1 MKIVKVNNLPQ
12 TYEADTIYLVK
23 SSTAGLMDIYVTDN
37 TGTQIRSLAID
48 AAAVPNTPAGS
59 ITATTVQAAINEL
72 EQAFGA
78 DIKALQFEVGSLE
91 RAAAPAVP
99 ARKHLLVYY
108 GYPVAF
114 KGIWNAAAV
123 AAEIAA
129 NYDYWVVGDTYQDP
143 AHEEYAST
151 VSIVNAVRAAGC
163 KVYGYVPIGL
173 STSALTLAQMQ
184 ARVDQWATIGVDG
197 IFLDEFGFD
206 YSNTRT
212 RQKSIVDYVHG
223 KGLPYCANAWTA
235 EDFMCDDV
243 NELPW
248 PSNDWRYQNFVTGN
262 PTNLPLTR
270 TAGDSYL
277 IENFCFSHTGPAG
290 VFHVQERSALTT
302 ALAASKGVEVWALA
316 VLPETAPGVLDA
328 ALLGHL
334 TTLENVGAYISAN
347 AYLYDIVVVGSGGF
361 SFGSNGTPLLAP
373 LQALPEYAGAPISAA
388 VNNYTTMTAVRQFG
402 DVQILVTN
410 TASVQSVSVSSPS
423 TAVLSGEYPG

>member
-23 SSTAGLMDIYVTDN
+23 SSTDGLMDIYVTDN

-78 DIKALQFEVGSLE
+78 DIKALQFEVGSLK

-114 KGIWNAAAV
+114 KGIWDAAAV

-290 VFHVQERSALTT
+290 VRGSTRLVGLPVAKLT
-302 ALAASKGVEVWALA
+302 
-316 VLPETAPGVLDA
+316 
-328 ALLGHL
+328 
-334 TTLENVGAYISAN
+334 
-347 AYLYDIVVVGSGGF
+347 
-361 SFGSNGTPLLAP
+361 
-373 LQALPEYAGAPISAA
+373 
-388 VNNYTTMTAVRQFG
+388 
-402 DVQILVTN
+402 
-410 TASVQSVSVSSPS
+410 
-423 TAVLSGEYPG
+423 

>member
-1 MKIVKVNNLPQ
+1 MATRSPLVLVDGTVRELPNG
-12 TYEADTIYLVK
+12 DTI
-23 SSTAGLMDIYVTDN
+23 TGAG
-37 TGTQIRSLAID
+37 
-48 AAAVPNTPAGS
+48 AAV
-59 ITATTVQAAINEL
+59 
-72 EQAFGA
+72 
-78 DIKALQFEVGSLE
+78 
-91 RAAAPAVP
+91 PAVP

-108 GYPVAF
+108 GVPVAF
-114 KGIWNAAAV
+114 KGIWDAAAV

-129 NYDYWVVGDTYQDP
+129 NYDYWVVGDTYQGP
-143 AHEEYAST
+143 AHGEYAST

-235 EDFMCDDV
+235 EDFMCDNV

-248 PSNDWRYQNFVTGN
+248 PSNDWRYVNFATGN
-262 PTNLPLTR
+262 PTNLVLPR
-270 TAGDSYL
+270 TPADCHL
-277 IENFCFSHTGPAG
+277 IENFGFSHTGPAN
-290 VFHVQERSALTT
+290 VFDVQERCKSTV
-302 ALAASKGVEVWALA
+302 ALAASKNVGVWGLA

-373 LQALPEYAGAPISAA
+373 LQALPEYAGAPLSAA
-388 VNNYTTMTAVRQFG
+388 ANNYTTMTAVRQFG

-423 TAVLSGEYPG
+423 TAVLSGEYPGQGQTVVVSSTAPANPKLNQVWIQV